1 MLEIKILIVSKRLEK
16 CLIQILFHNLKL
28 LGYGLTSMK
37 LWFKHKLFTVFKLKE
52 TQFNGHKYAFKY
64 IISKFIKLITI
75 KIKIK
80 YDLVLN

>member
-1 MLEIKILIVSKRLEK
+1 
-16 CLIQILFHNLKL
+16 
-28 LGYGLTSMK
+28 MK

-52 TQFNGHKYAFKY
+52 TQFNGHEYAFKY